1 MRIEDKRIVKIQE
14 GDPAGLH
21 VLIVDDLVRSG
32 GTLFES
38 AKVLKDAG
46 ATAVSVFVAHA
57 AFPQSA
63 WKRFARG
70 GDRDIFE
77 RFWTTNRY
85 VVCGGAWCVVRGAW
99 YVVRGAWCVLCV
111 VC

>member
-77 RFWTTNRY
+77 RFWTTNRC
-85 VVCGGAWCVVRGAW
+85 VVCGGVWCVVC
-99 YVVRGAWCVLCV
+99 VVCCVLCV